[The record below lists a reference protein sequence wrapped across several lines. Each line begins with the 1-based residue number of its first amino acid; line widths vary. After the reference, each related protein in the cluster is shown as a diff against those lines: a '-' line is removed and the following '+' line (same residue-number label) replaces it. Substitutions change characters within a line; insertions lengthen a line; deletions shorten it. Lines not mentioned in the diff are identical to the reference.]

1 MQSFNDLFLKRPE
14 VPEELKEIVKG
25 QKLKSR
31 NILNSIFFGWIIIQR
46 QWGN

>member
-31 NILNSIFFGWIIIQR
+31 NILNSIFFWVDNNTKAMG
-46 QWGN
+46 